1 MAQMMR
7 LCADKRNGRIGGIK
21 LTFSLFFSLLVN
33 GLSMGMI
40 YAMIAMG
47 LILLI
52 RAVGVLNF
60 AQGDLL
66 MVGAYIAC
74 VLFMDFKLPFYVA
87 IPLALVFYGLI
98 GLIFMMVTYWP
109 LRRASYAVAPII
121 ATMGAS
127 LVLSEGTM
135 ILFGSWPRTIAP
147 LLSNSKGSALTINL
161 FGTRLQVQF
170 LLIIA
175 VAMVVMSLIYLLFER
190 TYIGIMM
197 QAAAQDKPAAE
208 LMGISTLM
216 TTAVTYILVTVLV
229 SIGGYMVAP
238 IYTVTTSLSALQLRA
253 FAGTVIGGFGSI
265 KGAIIGCLLVGIVE
279 SFATVKFS
287 SYKDAIVFLILIIFL
302 IFRPQGLIVDK
313 VADKA

>member
-1 MAQMMR
+1 MNVQ
-7 LCADKRNGRIGGIK
+7 IFI
-21 LTFSLFFSLLVN
+21 SLLIN

-66 MVGAYIAC
+66 MVGAYIAS
-74 VLFMDFKLPFYVA
+74 VLVMDLELPFYA
-87 IPLALVFYGLI
+87 ALPVMLVLYALLGFA
-98 GLIFMMVTYWP
+98 FMLVTYWP
-109 LRRASYAVAPII
+109 LRKASYPVAPII

-135 ILFGSWPRTIAP
+135 ILFGSWPRTLSP
-147 LLSNSKGSALTINL
+147 LLKNAKGASLTINL

-170 LLIIA
+170 LLIIVVA
-175 VAMVVMSLIYLLFER
+175 VAVMSLIYLLFEKS
-190 TYIGIMM
+190 YIGCMM

-208 LMGISTLM
+208 LIGISTLM
-216 TTAVTYILVTVLV
+216 TTAVTYMLVVTLV
-229 SIGGYMVAP
+229 AIGGFMVAP
-238 IYTVTTSLSALQLRA
+238 VYTVTTSLSSLQLRA

-265 KGAIIGCLLVGIVE
+265 KGAVIGCLLVGIVE
-279 SFATVKFS
+279 SFATINFS
-287 SYKDAIVFLILIIFL
+287 SYKDAIVFLILIVFL
-302 IFRPQGLIVDK
+302 IVKPQGLIVSK

>member
-1 MAQMMR
+1 
-7 LCADKRNGRIGGIK
+7 
-21 LTFSLFFSLLVN
+21 
-33 GLSMGMI
+33 MGMI

-66 MVGAYIAC
+66 MTGAYIAC
-74 VLFMDFKLPFYVA
+74 VLFVDFNLPFYLA
-87 IPLALVFYGLI
+87 MPLSLIFYALI
-98 GLIFMMVTYWP
+98 GLIFMLVTYWP
-109 LRRASYAVAPII
+109 LRKASYPVAPII

-135 ILFGSWPRTIAP
+135 ILFGSWPRTIPA
-147 LLSNSKGSALTINL
+147 LLLNDKGSALTINL
-161 FGTRLQVQF
+161 FGARLQAQF

-175 VAMVVMSLIYLLFER
+175 VAVVVMSLIYVLFEK

-208 LMGISTLM
+208 LIGISTFM
-216 TTAVTYILVTVLV
+216 TTAATYVLVTVLV

-238 IYTVTTSLSALQLRA
+238 VYTVTTSLSALQLRA
-253 FAGTVIGGFGSI
+253 FAGTVIGGFGST
-265 KGAIIGCLLVGIVE
+265 KGAIIGCLLVGVVE
-279 SFATVKFS
+279 AFSTVKFS

-302 IFRPQGLIVDK
+302 ILKPQGLIVDK

>member
-1 MAQMMR
+1 M
-7 LCADKRNGRIGGIK
+7 NFEVI
-21 LTFSLFFSLLVN
+21 FSMLVN

-74 VLFMDFKLPFYVA
+74 VLFMDFHLPFYIA
-87 IPLALVFYGLI
+87 APISLVFYALI
-98 GLIFMMVTYWP
+98 GLIFMLVTYWP
-109 LRRASYAVAPII
+109 LRKASYPVAPII

-135 ILFGSWPRTIAP
+135 ILFGSWPRTISPILKNAEGKP
-147 LLSNSKGSALTINL
+147 LMIHI
-161 FGTRLQVQF
+161 FGTKLQAQF
-170 LLIIA
+170 LLIILVAIA
-175 VAMVVMSLIYLLFER
+175 VMTLIYLLFEKS
-190 TYIGIMM
+190 YIGVMM

-208 LMGISTLM
+208 LIGISTLM
-216 TTAVTYILVTVLV
+216 TTAVTYMLVVVLV

-238 IYTVTTSLSALQLRA
+238 VYTVTTSLSSLQLRA
-253 FAGTVIGGFGSI
+253 FAGTVIGGFGSM
-265 KGAIIGCLLVGIVE
+265 KGAVIGCLLVGIVE
-279 SFATVKFS
+279 SFSTIKFS

-302 IFRPQGLIVDK
+302 IFKPQGLIVNK

>member
-1 MAQMMR
+1 M
-7 LCADKRNGRIGGIK
+7 
-21 LTFSLFFSLLVN
+21 TFSVFFSLLVN

-74 VLFMDFKLPFYVA
+74 VLFMDFQLPFYLA
-87 IPLALVFYGLI
+87 APLSLICYAALGLVFMLT
-98 GLIFMMVTYWP
+98 TYWP
-109 LRRASYAVAPII
+109 LRGASYPVAPII

-135 ILFGSWPRTIAP
+135 ILFGSWPRTISP
-147 LLSNSKGSALTINL
+147 LLKNSKGKALTINL
-161 FGTRLQVQF
+161 FGSRLQVQF
-170 LLIIA
+170 LLIIVVA
-175 VAMVVMSLIYLLFER
+175 VVVMSLIYLLFEKS
-190 TYIGIMM
+190 YIGIMM

-216 TTAVTYILVTVLV
+216 TTAVTYMLVTVLV

-238 IYTVTTSLSALQLRA
+238 VYTVTTSLSALQLRA

-265 KGAIIGCLLVGIVE
+265 KGAIIGCLLVGTVE

-287 SYKDAIVFLILIIFL
+287 SYKDAFVFLILIIFL
-302 IFRPQGLIVDK
+302 IFRPQGLIVSK
-313 VADKA
+313 VSDKA

>member
-1 MAQMMR
+1 M
-7 LCADKRNGRIGGIK
+7 
-21 LTFSLFFSLLVN
+21 TFSVFFSLLIN

-66 MVGAYIAC
+66 MVGAYIAS
-74 VLFMDFKLPFYVA
+74 VFFMDYNLPIYIA
-87 IPLALVFYGLI
+87 APLSLICYGVLGLVFML
-98 GLIFMMVTYWP
+98 VTYWP
-109 LRRASYAVAPII
+109 LRKASYPVAPII

-135 ILFGSWPRTIAP
+135 ILFGSWPRTISP
-147 LLSNSKGSALTINL
+147 LLRNTKGNALTIEI

-170 LLIIA
+170 LLIIVVA
-175 VAMVVMSLIYLLFER
+175 VVVMSLIYLLFEKS
-190 TYIGIMM
+190 YIGCMM

-208 LMGISTLM
+208 LIGISTLM
-216 TTAVTYILVTVLV
+216 TTAVTYILVTLLV

-238 IYTVTTSLSALQLRA
+238 VYTVTTSLASLQLRA

-302 IFRPQGLIVDK
+302 VVRPQGLIISK
-313 VADKA
+313 IADKA

>member
-1 MAQMMR
+1 MNVQ
-7 LCADKRNGRIGGIK
+7 IFI
-21 LTFSLFFSLLVN
+21 SLLIN

-66 MVGAYIAC
+66 MVGAYIAS
-74 VLFMDFKLPFYVA
+74 VLVMDLELPFYVA
-87 IPLALVFYGLI
+87 LPVMLVLYAMLGLVFML
-98 GLIFMMVTYWP
+98 VTYWP
-109 LRRASYAVAPII
+109 LRKASYPVAPII

-135 ILFGSWPRTIAP
+135 ILFGSWPRTLSP
-147 LLSNSKGSALTINL
+147 LLKNAQGASLTINL

-175 VAMVVMSLIYLLFER
+175 VAVVVMSLIYLLFEKS
-190 TYIGIMM
+190 YIGCMM

-208 LMGISTLM
+208 LIGISTLM
-216 TTAVTYILVTVLV
+216 TTAVTYMLVVVLV
-229 SIGGYMVAP
+229 SIGGFMVAP
-238 IYTVTTSLSALQLRA
+238 VYTVTTSLSSLQLRA

-265 KGAIIGCLLVGIVE
+265 KGAVIGCLLVGIVE
-279 SFATVKFS
+279 SFATINFS
-287 SYKDAIVFLILIIFL
+287 SYKDAIVFLILIVFL
-302 IFRPQGLIVDK
+302 IVKPQGLIVSK

>member
-1 MAQMMR
+1 M
-7 LCADKRNGRIGGIK
+7 NISI
-21 LTFSLFFSLLVN
+21 FFSMLIN
-33 GLSMGMI
+33 GISMGMI

-74 VLFMDFKLPFYVA
+74 VFFMDFKFPFYGAASLSLVCYA
-87 IPLALVFYGLI
+87 ALGLVFMLI
-98 GLIFMMVTYWP
+98 VYWP
-109 LRRASYAVAPII
+109 LRKASYPVAPII

-135 ILFGSWPRTIAP
+135 ILFGSWPRTISP
-147 LLSNSKGSALTINL
+147 ILKNEKGNALTIEL
-161 FGTRLQVQF
+161 FGTRLQAQF
-170 LLIIA
+170 LLIIVVA
-175 VAMVVMSLIYLLFER
+175 VVVMTLIWLLFEKS
-190 TYIGIMM
+190 YIGIMM

-208 LMGISTLM
+208 LIGISTFM
-216 TTAVTYILVTVLV
+216 TTAVTYMLVTILV

-238 IYTVTTSLSALQLRA
+238 VYTVTTSLAALQLRA

-265 KGAIIGCLLVGIVE
+265 KGAVIGCLLVGVVE

>member
-1 MAQMMR
+1 MMR

-74 VLFMDFKLPFYVA
+74 VMFMDFKLPFYVA
-87 IPLALVFYGLI
+87 MPLALVFYGLI

-109 LRRASYAVAPII
+109 LRRASYVVAPII

-135 ILFGSWPRTIAP
+135 ILFGSWPRTIVP
-147 LLSNSKGSALTINL
+147 LLSISKGSALTINL
-161 FGTRLQVQF
+161 FGTRLQAQF

-175 VAMVVMSLIYLLFER
+175 VAVVVMSLIYLLFER

-265 KGAIIGCLLVGIVE
+265 KGAIIGCLLVGTVE

>member
-1 MAQMMR
+1 MNVQ
-7 LCADKRNGRIGGIK
+7 IFI
-21 LTFSLFFSLLVN
+21 SLLIN
-33 GLSMGMI
+33 GLSMGLI

-66 MVGAYIAC
+66 MVGAYIAS
-74 VLFMDFKLPFYVA
+74 VLIMDMKLPLYAAIPAMIILYALMGLLFML
-87 IPLALVFYGLI
+87 
-98 GLIFMMVTYWP
+98 VTYWP
-109 LRRASYAVAPII
+109 LRKASYPVAPII

-135 ILFGSWPRTIAP
+135 ILFGSWPRTLSPLLKDTGGAP
-147 LLSNSKGSALTINL
+147 LTISI
-161 FGTRLQVQF
+161 FGTKLQVQF
-170 LLIIA
+170 LLIIV
-175 VAMVVMSLIYLLFER
+175 VAAAVMSLIYLLFEKS
-190 TYIGIMM
+190 YIGCMM

-208 LMGISTLM
+208 LIGISTLM
-216 TTAVTYILVTVLV
+216 TTAVTYILVSVLV
-229 SIGGYMVAP
+229 AIGGYMVAP
-238 IYTVTTSLSALQLRA
+238 VYTVTTSLSSLQLRA

-265 KGAIIGCLLVGIVE
+265 KGAVIGCLLVGVVE
-279 SFATVKFS
+279 SFSTIQFS

-302 IFRPQGLIVDK
+302 IFCPRGLIISK

>member
-1 MAQMMR
+1 ME
-7 LCADKRNGRIGGIK
+7 
-21 LTFSLFFSLLVN
+21 FSLFFSLLVN

-66 MVGAYIAC
+66 MVGAYIAS
-74 VLFMDFKLPFYVA
+74 VLFMDFDLPFYVA
-87 IPLALVFYGLI
+87 MPAALIFYSLI
-98 GLIFMMVTYWP
+98 GLIFMLVTYWP
-109 LRRASYAVAPII
+109 LRKASYPVAPII

-135 ILFGSWPRTIAP
+135 ILFGSWPRT
-147 LLSNSKGSALTINL
+147 LSPILKNAKGSALTVNL
-161 FGTRLQVQF
+161 LGTKLQAQF
-170 LLIIA
+170 LLIILVA
-175 VAMVVMSLIYLLFER
+175 VGVMSLIWFLFEK

-208 LMGISTLM
+208 LIGISTLM
-216 TTAVTYILVTVLV
+216 TTAVTYILVTMLV
-229 SIGGYMVAP
+229 SVGGYMVAP
-238 IYTVTTSLSALQLRA
+238 VYTVTTSLSALQLRA

-265 KGAIIGCLLVGIVE
+265 KGAIIGCLVVGVVE
-279 SFATVKFS
+279 SFATVNFS

-302 IFRPQGLIVDK
+302 IFRPQGLIVSK